1 MPRLF
6 LAKHKFILFI
16 CLAGVFSFC
25 SVFQTQAYLAPG
37 IYVTEL
43 KVSEIKSNV
52 IRGEFSVSNSERYY
66 LNDLNYEI
74 KLFQGVSFKELKLI
88 DVNVPEETFFVPPG
102 QTITKSFAYT
112 YPKNIIS
119 GDYTL
124 RAQIIT
130 ERGSELGWKD
140 EKVSLEGRNK
150 FLDILDIFSRVLVRG
165 EEAFSLAGINVS
177 SEEDVV
183 AFLKVENP
191 GEAITVIP
199 RIKIF
204 ERQLNMSLIR
214 EYQESSITFAKDET
228 KEISLAMPK
237 LDIPE
242 SYLAEV
248 KFYQGKEQV
257 SGIQYFRWVVKGEG
271 GKILYVKADKD
282 YYRAGENIEITI
294 DLIGPADLSDIGEG
308 KLEVTIFD
316 KDGNLVVKTTKDV
329 TLNSDLFSLVITI
342 PVEKDLI
349 SPVIEVKLIKGEN
362 VLDERSIKLSVFSQE
377 IKELERKKTKTYLTY
392 LLSSIALILA
402 LIAGFLLY
410 KFKIK
415 KKE

>member
-1 MPRLF
+1 
-6 LAKHKFILFI
+6 
-16 CLAGVFSFC
+16 
-25 SVFQTQAYLAPG
+25 
-37 IYVTEL
+37 
-43 KVSEIKSNV
+43 
-52 IRGEFSVSNSERYY
+52 
-66 LNDLNYEI
+66 
-74 KLFQGVSFKELKLI
+74 
-88 DVNVPEETFFVPPG
+88 
-102 QTITKSFAYT
+102 
-112 YPKNIIS
+112 
-119 GDYTL
+119 
-124 RAQIIT
+124 
-130 ERGSELGWKD
+130 
-140 EKVSLEGRNK
+140 
-150 FLDILDIFSRVLVRG
+150 
-165 EEAFSLAGINVS
+165 
-177 SEEDVV
+177 
-183 AFLKVENP
+183 
-191 GEAITVIP
+191 
-199 RIKIF
+199 
-204 ERQLNMSLIR
+204 MSLIR